1 MKQGEM
7 EVVCLSQTYQVALCC
22 LLHHDLR
29 QYCAPYN
36 DCNAV
41 VAILS
46 FSYLN
51 GARNR
56 PLSYTKW
63 AQSPQARTWG
73 NHVVDE
79 AELLFMR
86 YLCMCEQS
94 VALFAVACVLVV
106 WCIPKP
112 VQ

>member
-36 DCNAV
+36 GCNRSHTCMGQGIGHFRTRNGLSLRRREP
-41 VAILS
+41 VALMYS
-46 FSYLN
+46 L
-51 GARNR
+51 
-56 PLSYTKW
+56 L
-63 AQSPQARTWG
+63 
-73 NHVVDE
+73 VDK
-79 AELLFMR
+79 AELLFRR
-86 YLCMCEQS
+86 YLCMCKHS

>member
-22 LLHHDLR
+22 LLHHDLL

-36 DCNAV
+36 GCNAV
-41 VAILS
+41 VYSQGIGHFRTRNGLSLRRREPGAIMYSL
-46 FSYLN
+46 L
-51 GARNR
+51 
-56 PLSYTKW
+56 
-63 AQSPQARTWG
+63 
-73 NHVVDE
+73 VDE
-79 AELLFMR
+79 AELLFRR
-86 YLCMCEQS
+86 YVCMCEQS